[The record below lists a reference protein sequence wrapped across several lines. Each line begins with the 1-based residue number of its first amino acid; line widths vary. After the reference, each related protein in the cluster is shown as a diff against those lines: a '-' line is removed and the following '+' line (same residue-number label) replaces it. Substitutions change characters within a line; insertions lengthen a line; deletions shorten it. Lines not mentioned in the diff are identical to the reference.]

1 MSGLAGLI
9 ERGRAF
15 GERHHAWLRFVMPL
29 SALISGIGSVLLF
42 RRGVQL
48 APVMA
53 ASVLFAWTLAAAIH
67 RWFPEHPEASRA
79 KKAARWLAAG
89 FVAGLFQDALFFL
102 LPLWFSSA
110 TWPSVNMIAPLVLA
124 GMALLSCFEEL
135 YIRLVLSHAAVRAAF
150 SAVILFATLGA
161 AIPVLLRVPL
171 GPSLAIAAASS
182 AVLAAL
188 AMIPLERLRRT
199 RTIAGIAVSALAAA
213 VTMWI
218 FAPLLPPV
226 PVQSMSSV
234 AARGIADKE
243 PVEPAKTFP
252 AGLARIYAHFAVAAP
267 PEMIERVY
275 FRWSHDGVALKKVF
289 ETEISGGRKSG
300 YRTWGFVSAPKPGRW
315 TVELYAESGQLIGRE
330 RFVVSVN
337 GADAE

>member
-1 MSGLAGLI
+1 MIAPLI

-15 GERHHAWLRFVMPL
+15 AERHHKWLRFVMPF
-29 SALISGIGSVLLF
+29 SALASGVGSVILF

-67 RWFPEHPEASRA
+67 RWFPEHPEASGAR
-79 KKAARWLAAG
+79 KAARWLAAG

-110 TWPSVNMIAPLVLA
+110 TWPSVNMIAPLLLA
-124 GMALLSCFEEL
+124 AMALLSCFEEL
-135 YIRLVLSHAAVRAAF
+135 YIRLVLSHATVRAAF

-161 AIPVLLRVPL
+161 AIPVLLNVPL
-171 GPSLAIAAASS
+171 GPSLALAAASS
-182 AVLAAL
+182 TVLAAL
-188 AMIPLERLRRT
+188 AMFPLERIRKT
-199 RTIAGIAVSALAAA
+199 RTLAGIGLAAIAAA

-243 PVEPAKTFP
+243 PVDPAKTFP
-252 AGLARIYAHFAVAAP
+252 VGLPRIYAHFAVAAP
-267 PEMIERVY
+267 PGMIERVY
-275 FRWSHDGVALKKVF
+275 LRWHHDGVALKKEF

-300 YRTWGFVSAPKPGRW
+300 YRTWGFVSAPKAGHW
-315 TVELYAESGQLIGRE
+315 SVEMYAESGQLIGRE
-330 RFVVSVN
+330 RFTVE
-337 GADAE
+337 GE